1 MYSKFGTK
9 FGCHLLVWEKH
20 VNKTAGNNWAFLE
33 RYFPKKSYRI
43 GGDEFMVLDES
54 LGEQEFRRAVE
65 QFCELAK
72 EEGINISAGI
82 SWRSCG
88 CSIKEQMEEADRR
101 MYQEKARFYSRAEN
115 NRRKR

>member
-1 MYSKFGTK
+1 
-9 FGCHLLVWEKH
+9 
-20 VNKTAGNNWAFLE
+20 
-33 RYFPKKSYRI
+33 
-43 GGDEFMVLDES
+43 MVLDES
-54 LGEQEFRRAVE
+54 LGEQEFRKAVE
-65 QFCELAK
+65 RFCEMAK